1 MLSVRSRDEDRGFGK
16 ERREGLG
23 FGGAGEMEESE
34 LEEGEACSYRDEDCG
49 VHEPNVDV
57 DLSYIQLIPSQDDRI
72 RNVLGHFQKD
82 FEGSVCAKNLGA
94 KFGDYGSFLPT
105 YQRSPLILSHSGGS
119 ARIQHSSTPSRG
131 DQPSESTRQSLT
143 HQASASLAARSIP
156 APTSTQ
162 TVASVT
168 SLDASVRK
176 DPGAHVSI
184 HCAAESSP
192 KREPVKTSNGNG
204 QSLKVRFKVQQEN
217 ISARNNADIYSGL
230 GLISPSSSLED
241 SLDYSGELSPDIREA
256 PDESPNTILEVMTS
270 LAIQNAPLLSPL
282 SDGLLHLMEKEKFLH
297 RDVKSGTGQ
306 KNGTDAAAVFDLPSG
321 KDLKGQTV
329 RTIRPVDKPGKSNE
343 VNHTSSTT
351 EEKNISLIVKKESD
365 VDALDGKERVLDASK
380 PLLLAITREKEKA
393 KKVGDKSGKPV
404 EVKHASDTS
413 DEKGFAS
420 SIKKEINIDVPEAI
434 QEEEPKEVPASP
446 GINRT
451 GKTENEKVPVKEKLT
466 FRTNLS
472 GKLREDQ
479 KEVIFK
485 DNAELRKD
493 MKVKNDVKFNAS
505 NDFVQE
511 IKCSS
516 SFMDSPKPKSTER
529 HFAHDTA
536 DQKAEEGKDF
546 LVKKQKDSQS
556 NRKPASDSSKE
567 KSKSAPFKHRK
578 KGTHGG
584 TISLKPIDLMR
595 LKELNKRVDRDFQ
608 NGSTRDIKNEHVE
621 SRLDSFN
628 SYVADK
634 IAVNHPEREPY
645 EHLGKPNERIDA
657 RRFETVSDIGLNGQA
672 AAPSTA
678 ANGLVSDADS
688 DHWVCCD
695 KCQKW
700 RLHPENI
707 SLPKKWIC
715 SMQSWLPGLNKCSVA
730 EQEAINAFYALY
742 RVQDHQNGLHA
753 PSSGTVSVATLA
765 DGHYDGQGHGP
776 SLFSDSA
783 IPSNGKKKHMVTE
796 TQNSL
801 SLTAPYSLLNT
812 TKKSQQN
819 SIKSRSLNDVN
830 QCPPDPTLLSKDGM
844 VPVIKDDE
852 HSHGKQKHKQK
863 EKHKLLKN
871 YSSGGDKLEQGL
883 HSKSKSKRESQ
894 LDNHNASKKVK
905 IDVLPHINEEW
916 NSKNEMRRKASNG
929 IPTKLTSG
937 SAQMYEDDNKEYD
950 NNFSKKLKDQSPYPL
965 DGECK
970 VDPGAISTA
979 ELDKNEIATKKR
991 KMKERREIQEF
1002 GEGPINNGHCSD
1014 VRDSVK
1020 ELESEHRQEK
1030 KIKSSR
1036 SDGRESSTSNAR
1048 TESKVRTTQVV
1059 LDVTGDPPFD
1069 GAEDG
1074 SRGLYEKESF
1084 RGNMVSKRISEG
1096 ADSLKKE
1103 VQLSAGAAS
1112 SSSKVSGSRKMKV
1125 NPQEM
1130 KGSPVESVSSSPLRV
1145 SSLDKSV
1152 SRKNFSGM
1160 DEVVNAGLVSPRRSS
1175 DGEVDGGSSRSG
1187 SILKN
1192 KVCFVEHALQD
1203 IDKLARSSVL
1213 DGHREAC
1220 DSQGGDKKNWKPGNS
1235 IECCTSHLVNS
1246 IDEPGQQNQLPG
1258 GTRIKD
1264 NNLERKICAVANG
1277 SAQTKSE
1284 KGSSSRLKDKQLI
1297 GKSDSGKGKF
1307 KSSDSCDEDHELY
1320 STKNAGDI
1328 IVNAHDGSLFHEE
1341 LRDDISRYKGKT
1353 KSDKDANSLEIKDS
1367 VKCSGEKK
1375 RDVHSMITHHENSDI
1390 RGSFPSAKQPSDL
1403 VTGKVKGIHNINKD
1417 GGSGLQQTFQPLI
1430 SREDKRSLSPSL
1442 PDRTD
1447 RDLASAKGNTK
1458 SFSLSEDKL
1467 ERPRDTFSSHMGTKV
1482 EGFSAN
1488 ASNGDGAKL
1497 LKQPKRPDG
1506 STMINNGNLRHPAV
1520 NGVMSR
1526 EVDIRSPVRKE
1537 NGHAAIKE
1545 AKDLKH
1551 SADRLKD
1558 GPELESMSLYF
1569 GAALKFLHGASL
1581 LEPNDTDVAKQGV
1594 DYSILVYLDTVKLC
1608 EFCARFYEKRKDFA
1622 AAALAYKCI
1631 EVAYMRVIFLKH
1643 GRANRVRLEL
1653 QAALPNLP
1661 GESPSSSASDVDNL
1675 NNPGI
1680 PEKALQ
1686 VKGVGSP
1693 QKPSSLVINSR
1704 NRRSIDYLLNLATD
1718 VSSAMDA
1725 LKKSQSAF
1733 AAASGSSG
1741 EAQYGPEGMPSVRKA
1756 IEFNFHDV
1764 ERLLLLVRVAME
1776 KIKR

>member
-1 MLSVRSRDEDRGFGK
+1 MPDSSEPSISRVIAHLCQMSGGGGPTFPMDDGFLFLGGGLRDWSIFAGISGGWILMLSVRSRDEDRGFGK
-16 ERREGLG
+16 ERRKGLG

-72 RNVLGHFQKD
+72 MNVLGHFQKD

-119 ARIQHSSTPSRG
+119 ARVQHSSTPSRG
-131 DQPSESTRQSLT
+131 DQPSESTRQNLT

-192 KREPVKTSNGNG
+192 KCEPVKTSNGNG

-282 SDGLLHLMEKEKFLH
+282 SDGLLHLMEKEKVLH

-306 KNGTDAAAVFDLPSG
+306 KNGTDAPAVFDLPSG

-343 VNHTSSTT
+343 VNHASSTI
-351 EEKNISLIVKKESD
+351 EEKNVSLIVKKESD

-404 EVKHASDTS
+404 EVKHTSDTS

-420 SIKKEINIDVPEAI
+420 SIKKEINIDIPEAI
-434 QEEEPKEVPASP
+434 EEEEPKEVPASP
-446 GINRT
+446 GINRA
-451 GKTENEKVPVKEKLT
+451 GKIEIEKVPAKEKLT
-466 FRTNLS
+466 FKTNLS

-479 KEVIFK
+479 KEPFFK

-556 NRKPASDSSKE
+556 NRKSASDSLKE
-567 KSKSAPFKHRK
+567 KSKSAQFKHRK
-578 KGTHGG
+578 KGTHAGDDILE
-584 TISLKPIDLMR
+584 THLDLMR

-608 NGSTRDIKNEHVE
+608 NGPTRDVKNEHVE

-628 SYVADK
+628 SYVTDK
-634 IAVNHPEREPY
+634 IAVKHPEREPY
-645 EHLGKPNERIDA
+645 EHLVKPNERIEA

-700 RLHPENI
+700 RLHPEHI

-753 PSSGTVSVATLA
+753 PGSGTVSVATLA
-765 DGHYDGQGHGP
+765 
-776 SLFSDSA
+776 
-783 IPSNGKKKHMVTE
+783 
-796 TQNSL
+796 
-801 SLTAPYSLLNT
+801 
-812 TKKSQQN
+812 
-819 SIKSRSLNDVN
+819 
-830 QCPPDPTLLSKDGM
+830 
-844 VPVIKDDE
+844 
-852 HSHGKQKHKQK
+852 
-863 EKHKLLKN
+863 
-871 YSSGGDKLEQGL
+871 GDNLEQGL

-916 NSKNEMRRKASNG
+916 NSENEMRRKASNG
-929 IPTKLTSG
+929 IPTKLTG
-937 SAQMYEDDNKEYD
+937 ASAQMYEDDNREYD
-950 NNFSKKLKDQSPYPL
+950 NNFAKKLKDQSPYPF

-970 VDPGAISTA
+970 VNPGAISTA

-991 KMKERREIQEF
+991 KMKEQREIQEF

-1014 VRDSVK
+1014 VRDSAK
-1020 ELESEHRQEK
+1020 EMESEHRQEK
-1030 KIKSSR
+1030 KIKSSK

-1048 TESKVRTTQVV
+1048 TESKVRTTKVV

-1069 GAEDG
+1069 GMEDG

-1112 SSSKVSGSRKMKV
+1112 SSSKVSGSRKIKV
-1125 NPQEM
+1125 NPQEV

-1203 IDKLARSSVL
+1203 MDKLARSSVL

-1235 IECCTSHLVNS
+1235 IECSTSHLVNS
-1246 IDEPGQQNQLPG
+1246 IHELGQQNQLPG

-1264 NNLERKICAVANG
+1264 NDLERKIGAVANG
-1277 SAQTKSE
+1277 SAQKSE

-1297 GKSDSGKGKF
+1297 SKSDSGKGKF

-1320 STKNAGDI
+1320 STKNAGEI
-1328 IVNAHDGSLFHEE
+1328 IVNAHNGSLFHEE

-1353 KSDKDANSLEIKDS
+1353 KSDKDMNSLEIKDS
-1367 VKCSGEKK
+1367 VKCSGERK

-1497 LKQPKRPDG
+1497 LKQLKRPEG

-1526 EVDIRSPVRKE
+1526 EVDTRSPVRKE

-1643 GRANRVRLEL
+1643 GRANRVRQEL